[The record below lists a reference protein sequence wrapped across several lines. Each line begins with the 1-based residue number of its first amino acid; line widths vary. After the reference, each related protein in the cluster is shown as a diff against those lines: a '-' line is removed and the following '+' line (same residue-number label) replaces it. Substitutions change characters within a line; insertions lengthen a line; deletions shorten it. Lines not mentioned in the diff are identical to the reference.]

1 MWQALFAMGY
11 KGGYGCVCTVARA
24 WKIAEGLVALGAA
37 FIPLKDR
44 HCEDFQFDWSTE
56 YIFDTLELIWPT
68 FKRAT
73 RPVTPANTT
82 LAFVIPA
89 AAHPDSL
96 GFSQVGHGAGRFGAR
111 C

>member
-37 FIPLKDR
+37 FIPLKYR

-56 YIFDTLELIWPT
+56 YIFDTLELITTVRLNGGRRARDQAPERFAGGFCLVPT
-68 FKRAT
+68 
-73 RPVTPANTT
+73 
-82 LAFVIPA
+82 
-89 AAHPDSL
+89 
-96 GFSQVGHGAGRFGAR
+96 
-111 C
+111 